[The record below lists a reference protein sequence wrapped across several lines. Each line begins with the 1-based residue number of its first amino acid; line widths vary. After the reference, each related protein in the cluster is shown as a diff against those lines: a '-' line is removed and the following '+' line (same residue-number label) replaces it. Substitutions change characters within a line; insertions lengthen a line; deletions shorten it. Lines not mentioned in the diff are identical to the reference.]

1 MTGTVYREWF
11 KEVWDQGACGQP
23 RSSGVSTADAHGTL
37 WKYIWWHTAVWKAD
51 KWMAES
57 RAIGALFWRV
67 CWRRQDLRRARRT
80 IFTLAEK
87 MGVKDGKE
95 GHVPLG
101 AERTRGQV
109 WVWGEPVSA
118 KVQEENAIPVN
129 YGCALQS
136 AGLG

>member
-1 MTGTVYREWF
+1 M
-11 KEVWDQGACGQP
+11 
-23 RSSGVSTADAHGTL
+23 
-37 WKYIWWHTAVWKAD
+37 
-51 KWMAES
+51 
-57 RAIGALFWRV
+57 
-67 CWRRQDLRRARRT
+67 RRARRT

-118 KVQEENAIPVN
+118 KVREENAIPVS